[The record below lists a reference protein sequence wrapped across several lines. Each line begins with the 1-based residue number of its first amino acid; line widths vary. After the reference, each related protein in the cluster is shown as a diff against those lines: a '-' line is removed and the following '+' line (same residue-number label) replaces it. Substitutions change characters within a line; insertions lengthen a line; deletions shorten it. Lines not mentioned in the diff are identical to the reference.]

1 MAERR
6 LHLLLRIHLDLL
18 GPFPILSKPPQR
30 ISPRPGPEPPL
41 RSQKNQMP
49 HWWNG
54 VFLGLEVRGGSM
66 VSNAVPDPQVTNFPA
81 RSRQMQS
88 IWPASRSE
96 QLKMLSSVRSTE
108 ELGMMTL
115 S

>member
-1 MAERR
+1 
-6 LHLLLRIHLDLL
+6 
-18 GPFPILSKPPQR
+18 
-30 ISPRPGPEPPL
+30 
-41 RSQKNQMP
+41 
-49 HWWNG
+49 
-54 VFLGLEVRGGSM
+54 
-66 VSNAVPDPQVTNFPA
+66 
-81 RSRQMQS
+81 MQS